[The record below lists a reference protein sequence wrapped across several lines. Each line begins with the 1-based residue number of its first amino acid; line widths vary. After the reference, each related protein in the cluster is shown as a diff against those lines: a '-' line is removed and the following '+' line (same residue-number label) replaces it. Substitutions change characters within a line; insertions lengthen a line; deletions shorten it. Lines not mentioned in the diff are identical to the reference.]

1 MGETRETVTT
11 DEWIKILEDSGVAR
25 SNMNKLVM
33 NYLVT
38 GTFLYVCLCSNNFPY
53 LSSVFLLP
61 INILCIAEGFKEA
74 AEKFQQE
81 SGIAPSVNLHS
92 LDDRMRI
99 RDAIMN
105 GRIEEATTLI
115 NQLHAELLDNDR
127 HLYFH
132 LQVCN

>member
-1 MGETRETVTT
+1 M
-11 DEWIKILEDSGVAR
+11 L
-25 SNMNKLVM
+25 
-33 NYLVT
+33 
-38 GTFLYVCLCSNNFPY
+38 PQQ
-53 LSSVFLLP
+53 LSLF
-61 INILCIAEGFKEA
+61 ILCILISYELSIAEGFKEA

-127 HLYFH
+127 YLYFH